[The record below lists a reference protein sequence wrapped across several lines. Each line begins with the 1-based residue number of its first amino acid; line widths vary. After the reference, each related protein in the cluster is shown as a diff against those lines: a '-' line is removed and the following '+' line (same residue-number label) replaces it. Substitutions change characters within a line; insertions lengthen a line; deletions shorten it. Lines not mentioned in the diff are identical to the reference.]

1 MHTIPTPSKLQ
12 ALTIKMKSLADIEKR
27 MTELETLI
35 KDAKGRVPAHSAR
48 PMIMM
53 ELMDYEDE
61 YEDLMNQ
68 RTSLKGANP

>member
-1 MHTIPTPSKLQ
+1 
-12 ALTIKMKSLADIEKR
+12 MKTLADIEKR

-48 PMIMM
+48 PTIMM

-61 YEDLMNQ
+61 YEDLMT
-68 RTSLKGANP
+68 RRAKLKRNTP

>member
-1 MHTIPTPSKLQ
+1 MT
-12 ALTIKMKSLADIEKR
+12 SLADIKKR
-27 MTELETLI
+27 MAELEALI

-48 PMIMM
+48 PTIMM

-68 RTSLKGANP
+68 RTALKGATP